1 MTVTADRRLQLARP
15 LHQIRVSEAMHPGV
29 LTCALETPLRDVAR
43 IMATYRVHSVVVYG
57 ADDEAIEGRIWGVV
71 SDLDLVSAAAAG
83 GLEECT
89 AGATAVTPAVMV
101 APSDTLE
108 HAAQLMREHEVAHV
122 IVVDETTAR
131 PVGVL
136 STLDLARELA
146 LGA

>member
-43 IMATYRVHSVVVYG
+43 IMATYRVHSVVVFG
-57 ADDEAIEGRIWGVV
+57 TDDEAVGGRIWGVV
-71 SDLDLVSAAAAG
+71 SDLDLVSAAATGG
-83 GLEECT
+83 GLEEQT

-122 IVVDETTAR
+122 VVVDETTAR

-146 LGA
+146 LG